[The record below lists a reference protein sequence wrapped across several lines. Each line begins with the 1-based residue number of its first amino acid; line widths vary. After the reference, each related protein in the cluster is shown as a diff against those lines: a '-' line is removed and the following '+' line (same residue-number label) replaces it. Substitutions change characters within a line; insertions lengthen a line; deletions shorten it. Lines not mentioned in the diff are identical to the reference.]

1 MLRGIPVKTSTIITA
16 IFLLLVSVGHLLRL
30 IYRVQIKANA
40 VDVPMWASTLAFI
53 ITAGLAIWLLA
64 ENRKRGS

>member
-1 MLRGIPVKTSTIITA
+1 MLRRIPVKASTIITA

-30 IYRVQIKANA
+30 IYGVQITANA
-40 VDVPMWASTLAFI
+40 VDVPMWVSTPTFI

-64 ENRKRGS
+64 DNRKRGS